1 MKVAALW
8 HGKSKDADDKVMKEN
23 QKAYCMFVGLGTL
36 IAGVGIID
44 GAVIEALGNI
54 AASGLAMGIV
64 VLIGLALVL
73 YAQFKYNGGLF

>member
-44 GAVIEALGNI
+44 SAVIEALGNV

-64 VLIGLALVL
+64 VMIGLALVI
-73 YAQFKYNGGLF
+73 YAQFKYNGSLF